1 MNYERNRQVKL
12 EESRRQRELS
22 LQAEKEHSAVLKN
35 IYRGKD
41 SLNVSLVDQK
51 RLEEE
56 QLNEERKK
64 LKEKIGSYA
73 KYVKEMYWPK
83 VSEQKKMELEQIKE
97 TLQSQKVRR
106 SINPDLGDKR
116 LNPAGT
122 GRGSAAPKSK
132 NLFAVD

>member
-1 MNYERNRQVKL
+1 
-12 EESRRQRELS
+12 
-22 LQAEKEHSAVLKN
+22 LKN

-83 VSEQKKMELEQIKE
+83 VSEQKKMELE
-97 TLQSQKVRR
+97 
-106 SINPDLGDKR
+106 
-116 LNPAGT
+116 
-122 GRGSAAPKSK
+122 
-132 NLFAVD
+132 